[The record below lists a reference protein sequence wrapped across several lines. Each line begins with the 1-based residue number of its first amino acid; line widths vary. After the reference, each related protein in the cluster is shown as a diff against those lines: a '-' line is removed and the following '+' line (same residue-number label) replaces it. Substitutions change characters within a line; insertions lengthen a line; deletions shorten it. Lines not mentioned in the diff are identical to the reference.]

1 MKKTQYA
8 SIIALA
14 LGCAATSQAALVTGL
29 VAYYDFEET
38 GTAGLENKAPGAT
51 TAHDG
56 AWSGS
61 FDGTDLDGPGFTG
74 DATYNPG
81 GGLSDR
87 SILLVG
93 NALNVVDGNNT
104 FADMPISTAAI
115 GKTMT
120 VSLWTYLAPGAANAS
135 ARFHAFETGD
145 TGVYDLSIGTRSN
158 YSTTGRNDY
167 TTYGPDNDKIGTD
180 VLNSYSEETWHHHV
194 ITTTVSGADMINR
207 YYLDGTLKRS
217 ETATGAAAN
226 FSFTGLHFGD
236 ARAGATNDRDW
247 DGLIDEAAI
256 WSRELTTGEI
266 TQVYQNGLN
275 GDIVTVPEPSSAAL
289 LGLGLS
295 SMLLRRK
302 RS

>member
-38 GTAGLENKAPGAT
+38 GTAGLANKAPGAT
-51 TAHDG
+51 DYNG
-56 AWSGS
+56 SWSGS
-61 FDGTDLDGPGFTG
+61 FDAPDLDGPGFTG

-81 GGLSDR
+81 DGLSDR
-87 SILLVG
+87 STLLVG

-104 FADMPISTAAI
+104 FADMDIGTADI

-120 VSLWTYLAPGAANAS
+120 VSLWTYLAPSAGNTS
-135 ARFHAFETGD
+135 ARFPAFGTGD
-145 TGVYDLSIGTRSN
+145 TGVYDLSIGTKSN
-158 YSTTGRNDY
+158 YNATGRNDY
-167 TTYGPDNDKIGTD
+167 TIYGPDNDKIGTD

-194 ITTTVSGADMINR
+194 ITATVSGADMINS
-207 YYLDGTLKRS
+207 YYLDGVLTRS
-217 ETATGAAAN
+217 ETSVGAAAN

-236 ARAGATNDRDW
+236 ARDGATNDRDW
-247 DGLIDEAAI
+247 DGLIDEVAI
-256 WSRELTTGEI
+256 YNRAITATEADELYDRGI
-266 TQVYQNGLN
+266 AGLA
-275 GDIVTVPEPSSAAL
+275 VVPEPSSSAL